1 MQTDVNIDTTH
12 SKRDPYLAFVLE
24 GNRSAASAYIRDL
37 AAQGRGIREIY
48 DTFIKPALYRVGEL
62 WETNRITV
70 AEEHIATSITES
82 IMNEFFY
89 DIVSRERVAR
99 KVVLGCVENE
109 FHQVGAKMVADI
121 FEMKGWDTFFPGSNV
136 PTNEMVRYIEKQEPD
151 MVALSV
157 SIYSHIPLLE
167 KMLRLIHHRFDLP
180 VIIGGQAFRY
190 GGKELADK
198 FPHPRY
204 IEDLKELE
212 TFIDQYQS
220 HG

>member
-1 MQTDVNIDTTH
+1 MQTDVNIGTTN
-12 SKRDPYLAFVLE
+12 SKCDPYLAFVLE
-24 GNRSAASAYIRDL
+24 GNRSGASAYIRDL
-37 AAQGRGIREIY
+37 AAQGTGIREIY

-136 PTNEMVRYIEKQEPD
+136 PANEMVRYIEKQEPD

-198 FPHPRY
+198 FPHTRY
-204 IEDLKELE
+204 IADLKELE